1 VDKPTRALT
10 PYLWRV
16 ISELQKG
23 KRGEKEEKKRRKKEE
38 KKEEENAKSKIAK
51 NVTLIH

>member
-1 VDKPTRALT
+1 MDKPIRALT

-23 KRGEKEEKKRRKKEE
+23 KRGEKEEKKKE
-38 KKEEENAKSKIAK
+38 KKRGEKKKKKMQNPKSRKM
-51 NVTLIH
+51 